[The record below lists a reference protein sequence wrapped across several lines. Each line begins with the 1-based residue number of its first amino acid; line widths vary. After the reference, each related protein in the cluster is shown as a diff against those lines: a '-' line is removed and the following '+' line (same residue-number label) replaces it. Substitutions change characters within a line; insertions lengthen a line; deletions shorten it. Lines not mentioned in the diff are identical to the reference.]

1 MKKFIKVISVIVCLT
16 ALASCKIDLEYEG
29 GKIYTDK
36 SPENSS
42 MGYKTLR
49 FGTSFA
55 SQVSSQNYV
64 YIVDS
69 SFDLGGAST
78 AIGENSILKFTKNGS
93 IKNGTV
99 TFNNTYLDGDPC
111 FRNVVFEGNL
121 LNRTVNLSWFGPN
134 RTVQEEKDA
143 TRKNTQIISEVLEC
157 MGDTLI
163 VDGFYPV
170 SSIINIKKSI
180 NLRSPD
186 WNESLFTRT
195 YDNPYEPTNG
205 FYSTDGN
212 NSIFKFFQYQDEN
225 GKDKVKGSM
234 NMFGIYLKGNPEKY
248 LNATK
253 YETEE
258 SKLTCGVFLPWGGSL
273 AAVYNCKFEG
283 FTQGIR
289 SLGGFIEKLQNTTFN
304 ACELGFY
311 AIYASDF
318 EVFSCKFTNCMP
330 NYKLNVVPD
339 VSGLRQVGC
348 GFMIEGCGMVNCAN
362 NLFENNFINLII
374 NEVAII
380 INISNNEFR
389 NPVFNDIYVYND
401 YTYVRGPF
409 YFTTGKED
417 MHRIC
422 IDNVVITE
430 NNFTRDKNALGKSFV
445 MFANGYHA
453 LYNHGFIESDRTTN
467 LIIANNDFIDKR
479 PVVPEDEAIFVVSN
493 KKELKS
499 KITCNNNNFASTK
512 ANYYANLMDGSYGKF
527 TFVNS
532 SNKFPIGV
540 SESKLYNNNSNVIVC
555 E

>member
-1 MKKFIKVISVIVCLT
+1 MLQ
-16 ALASCKIDLEYEG
+16 D
-29 GKIYTDK
+29 
-36 SPENSS
+36 
-42 MGYKTLR
+42 
-49 FGTSFA
+49 
-55 SQVSSQNYV
+55 
-64 YIVDS
+64 
-69 SFDLGGAST
+69 
-78 AIGENSILKFTKNGS
+78 
-93 IKNGTV
+93 
-99 TFNNTYLDGDPC
+99 
-111 FRNVVFEGNL
+111 VVFEGNL

-157 MGDTLI
+157 MGDTLV

-186 WNESLFTRT
+186 WNESLCTRT

-253 YETEE
+253 YETDE

-422 IDNVVITE
+422 IDNVVKRKIILQE
-430 NNFTRDKNALGKSFV
+430 IKMPLEKAL
-445 MFANGYHA
+445 
-453 LYNHGFIESDRTTN
+453 
-467 LIIANNDFIDKR
+467 
-479 PVVPEDEAIFVVSN
+479 
-493 KKELKS
+493 
-499 KITCNNNNFASTK
+499 
-512 ANYYANLMDGSYGKF
+512 
-527 TFVNS
+527 
-532 SNKFPIGV
+532 
-540 SESKLYNNNSNVIVC
+540 
-555 E
+555 

>member
-186 WNESLFTRT
+186 WNESLCTRT

-253 YETEE
+253 YETDE

>member
-49 FGTSFA
+49 SGNSFA

-69 SFDLGGAST
+69 SFDLGGANA

-157 MGDTLI
+157 MGDTLV

-186 WNESLFTRT
+186 WNESLCTRT

-205 FYSTDGN
+205 FYSTEGN

-253 YETEE
+253 YETDE

-512 ANYYANLMDGSYGKF
+512 ANYYARLMDGSYGKF

>member
-49 FGTSFA
+49 SGTSFA

-69 SFDLGGAST
+69 SFDLGGASA
-78 AIGENSILKFTKNGS
+78 AIGENSILKFTENGS

-186 WNESLFTRT
+186 WNESLCTRT

-205 FYSTDGN
+205 FYSTEGN

-253 YETEE
+253 YETDE

-467 LIIANNDFIDKR
+467 LIIANNDFIDNR

-512 ANYYANLMDGSYGKF
+512 ANYYASLMDGSYGKF

>member
-1 MKKFIKVISVIVCLT
+1 MKKFIKVISVIVYLT

-29 GKIYTDK
+29 DKIYTDK

-49 FGTSFA
+49 SGNSFA

-69 SFDLGGAST
+69 SFDLEGASA
-78 AIGENSILKFTKNGS
+78 AIGENSILKFTKNGN

-186 WNESLFTRT
+186 WNESLCTRT

-205 FYSTDGN
+205 FYSTEGN

-253 YETEE
+253 YETDE

-512 ANYYANLMDGSYGKF
+512 ANYYASLMDGSYGKF

>member
-49 FGTSFA
+49 SGTSFA

-69 SFDLGGAST
+69 SFDLGGASA

-157 MGDTLI
+157 MGDTLV

-186 WNESLFTRT
+186 WNESLCTRT

-253 YETEE
+253 YETDE

-512 ANYYANLMDGSYGKF
+512 ANYYARLMDGSYGKF

>member
-49 FGTSFA
+49 SGTSFA

-69 SFDLGGAST
+69 SFDLGGASA
-78 AIGENSILKFTKNGS
+78 AIGENSILKFKKNGS

-186 WNESLFTRT
+186 WNESLCTRT

-205 FYSTDGN
+205 FYSTEGN

-253 YETEE
+253 YETDE

-479 PVVPEDEAIFVVSN
+479 LVVPEDEAIFVVSN

-512 ANYYANLMDGSYGKF
+512 ANYYASLMDGSYGKF

>member
-49 FGTSFA
+49 SGTSFA

-69 SFDLGGAST
+69 SFDLGGVSA

-186 WNESLFTRT
+186 WNESLCTRT

-205 FYSTDGN
+205 FYSTEGN

-253 YETEE
+253 YETDE

-512 ANYYANLMDGSYGKF
+512 ANYYASLMDGSYGKF